1 MRKAIFHLKRDHY
14 RNNRTLGIM
23 YSPNGEKY
31 CYVLEDTV
39 RGYGIKDK
47 GNTAIPATEGDKT
60 YFLRVRQSPKYGKVV
75 VVFTEQC
82 DDLYTLRGGG
92 IEFNQILCH
101 GGNDEHDTMGC
112 LLVNKN
118 RSIRDMSAWKSMKAE
133 MVVFV
138 ETLLEDDYDVRL
150 KITNLPQNE

>member
-1 MRKAIFHLKRDHY
+1 MKKAIFHLKRDNY
-14 RNNRTLGIM
+14 RNTRTLGVLFD
-23 YSPNGEKY
+23 PNGSKY

-47 GNTAIPATEGDKT
+47 GNTAIPATEGDQT
-60 YFLRVRQSPKYGKVV
+60 YFLRVRKSPKYGKVV

-82 DDLYTLRGGG
+82 DDIYTLNYGG
-92 IEFNQILCH
+92 IEFTQILCH

-118 RSIRDMSAWKSMKAE
+118 RSVDDMSAWGSMKAE
-133 MVVFV
+133 MVLIV
-138 ETLLEDDYDVRL
+138 EQLLEDDYDVRL
-150 KITNLPQNE
+150 KITNLPQEQ